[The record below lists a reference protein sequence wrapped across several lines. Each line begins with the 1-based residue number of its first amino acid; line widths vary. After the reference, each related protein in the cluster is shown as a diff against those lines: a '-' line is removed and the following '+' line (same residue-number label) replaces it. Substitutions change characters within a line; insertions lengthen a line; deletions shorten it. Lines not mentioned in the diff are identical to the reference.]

1 MGQPVDG
8 IKESGGL
15 ALQEMIEPETR
26 ESVEEIG
33 L

>member
-1 MGQPVDG
+1 MGQPIDG
-8 IKESGGL
+8 IKESDGL

-26 ESVEEIG
+26 ESVGEIG